1 MGFVCFYA
9 EDQVKTDTTELRL
22 LLKRCTSYLCFTK
35 LWMKLLQFLFFIYS
49 LEDLCYVA
57 ERSKCIDTDSIWFI
71 IYLKDSTS
79 LIFDISFKGLI
90 NGIKLFCERVLLDF
104 LPLKKDNCNSRTSA
118 HSLFLQKIVLYRV
131 LSRLASSGFLT
142 LIISVRENINVF
154 TEMHNR
160 TLNYVISLSTST
172 APGIS

>member
-1 MGFVCFYA
+1 MKHGGLWEIHMFSWWKAREGRVSCT
-9 EDQVKTDTTELRL
+9 VRLPLKGNIVLSTE
-22 LLKRCTSYLCFTK
+22 
-35 LWMKLLQFLFFIYS
+35 QFLFFIYS

-142 LIISVRENINVF
+142 LIISIRENINVF

>member
-1 MGFVCFYA
+1 MKHGRLWGIHMFSWWKAREGRVSCT
-9 EDQVKTDTTELRL
+9 VRLPLKGNIVLSTE
-22 LLKRCTSYLCFTK
+22 
-35 LWMKLLQFLFFIYS
+35 QFLFFIYS

-57 ERSKCIDTDSIWFI
+57 ERSKCIDTGSIWFI

-90 NGIKLFCERVLLDF
+90 NGIKLFCERALLDF

-142 LIISVRENINVF
+142 LIISIRENINVF

>member
-1 MGFVCFYA
+1 MGFVCFYL

-57 ERSKCIDTDSIWFI
+57 ERSKCIDTGSIWFI

-79 LIFDISFKGLI
+79 LIFYISFKGLI

-142 LIISVRENINVF
+142 LIISIRENINVF
-154 TEMHNR
+154 TEMHNS

>member
-1 MGFVCFYA
+1 
-9 EDQVKTDTTELRL
+9 
-22 LLKRCTSYLCFTK
+22 
-35 LWMKLLQFLFFIYS
+35 MKLLQFLFFIYS

-118 HSLFLQKIVLYRV
+118 HSLFLQKIV
-131 LSRLASSGFLT
+131 
-142 LIISVRENINVF
+142 RENINVF